1 MNGANALALIGLL
14 VLAGC
19 ASERVVLLPSADGQR
34 SAVVVRTAAG
44 EQRLIQP
51 YAAAAIGP
59 GGNALTYV
67 ASEDHV
73 AGRFA
78 GAIAAQPPRPLSF
91 VVYFIEG
98 SDALTPESAEAFAK
112 VKEALQ
118 ARPAAEILV
127 VGHTDRVGTVQYND
141 GLALKRAQAVKEALV
156 AAGLP
161 AQGIDTAGRGEREP
175 VVPTADEVA
184 EPRNRRVEISVR

>member
-1 MNGANALALIGLL
+1 MNGTHTLALAGLL

-19 ASERVVLLPSADGQR
+19 ASERVVLLPSADGQQ
-34 SAVVVRTAAG
+34 SAVVVRTAGG
-44 EQRLIQP
+44 EQRLTQP
-51 YAAAAIGP
+51 YAAAAVGP
-59 GGNALTYV
+59 GGHTVTYA
-67 ASEDHV
+67 ASAEHV
-73 AGRFA
+73 DGRFA

-91 VVYFIEG
+91 IVYFIEG

-112 VKEALQ
+112 VKAALQ

-127 VGHTDRVGTVQYND
+127 VGHTDRVGSVPYND
-141 GLALKRAQAVKEALV
+141 ELALKRAQAVKEALV

-175 VVPTADEVA
+175 AVPTADEVA